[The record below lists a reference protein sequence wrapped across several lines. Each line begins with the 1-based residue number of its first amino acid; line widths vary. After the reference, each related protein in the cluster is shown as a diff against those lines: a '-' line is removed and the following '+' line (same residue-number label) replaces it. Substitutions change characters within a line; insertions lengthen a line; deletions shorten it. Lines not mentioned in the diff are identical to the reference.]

1 MKARARTLMILF
13 ALAGLLASA
22 ASAWVHHQL
31 LTQPG
36 YSSVCDINATFS
48 CTQAYLSPYG
58 TLFGVPV
65 AILGAIWF
73 AMVLALLVAAPGGT
87 PAFRENVAAY
97 VFALSTAG
105 LAVVLYLAYA
115 SFVILGALCVLCIAS
130 YIAAIGLFIV
140 SGAASTVPMSRLPG
154 RLSRDLS
161 ALVSSP
167 VAIAIALVFLAGA
180 GTLVALFPREGQPA
194 AVAATAATA
203 PGAAAAGGVDE
214 HGHPT
219 PAAQVPAD
227 FDAQWKAAP
236 RENIGIPSDGAKV
249 LIVKFN
255 DYQCPACADAHR
267 MYTGVIKALQQVHPG
282 QIKSVTVDY
291 PLESECN
298 ANVGRDIHPGAC
310 EAAAA
315 VRMVRPLG
323 KAEAMEEWLYTNQGA
338 MTPDT
343 VRAAAQRIAGI
354 TDFNARY
361 PEILR
366 EVQRDTAMGGVLR
379 VGSTPTYFINGVRIA
394 GQLIP
399 AEWFQKAI
407 ELELQKN

>member
-1 MKARARTLMILF
+1 MKARARTLMIVF

-22 ASAWVHHQL
+22 ASAWVHHRL
-31 LTQPG
+31 LTEPG
-36 YSSVCDINATFS
+36 YTSVCDINATFS

-73 AMVLALLVAAPGGT
+73 AMVLALLLAAPGGT

-115 SFVILGALCVLCIAS
+115 SFFILNALCVLCIAS
-130 YIAAIGLFIV
+130 YIAVIGLFIV

-154 RLSRDLS
+154 RFSRDVR

-180 GTLVALFPREGQPA
+180 GALVALFPREGQPA
-194 AVAATAATA
+194 A
-203 PGAAAAGGVDE
+203 AAAAPAAAPGVDE

-219 PAAQVPAD
+219 PTAQVPAD

-236 RENIGIPSDGAKV
+236 RENTGIPADGAKV
-249 LIVKFN
+249 VIVKFN

-267 MYTGVIKALQQVHPG
+267 MYTGIIKALQQVHPG
-282 QIKSVTVDY
+282 QIKSITMDY

-323 KAEAMEEWLYTNQGA
+323 KAEEMEEWLYGNQGA
-338 MTPDT
+338 MTADT
-343 VRAAAQRIAGI
+343 VRAATQRIAGI

-361 PEILR
+361 PDMLR
-366 EVQRDTAMGGVLR
+366 EVRRDTAAGGVLR

-399 AEWFQKAI
+399 VEWFQKAI

>member
-1 MKARARTLMILF
+1 MKARARILMIVF
-13 ALAGLLASA
+13 ALGGLLASA
-22 ASAWVHHQL
+22 ASAWVHHRL

-36 YSSVCDINATFS
+36 YVSVCDINATFS

-58 TLFGVPV
+58 VLLGVPV
-65 AILGAIWF
+65 ALLGAIF
-73 AMVLALLVAAPGGT
+73 FGLVLALVLAAPSGS

-97 VFALSTAG
+97 VFVLSTAG
-105 LAVVLYLAYA
+105 LAIVLYLAYA
-115 SFVILGALCVLCIAS
+115 SFFILNALCVLCIAS

-140 SGAASTVPMSRLPG
+140 SGAASTVPMSRLPS
-154 RLSRDLS
+154 RLSRDVR
-161 ALVSSP
+161 ALVASP
-167 VAIAIALVFLAGA
+167 LAIAIALVFLAGA
-180 GTLVALFPREGQPA
+180 GALVAWFPREGQPA
-194 AVAATAATA
+194 A
-203 PGAAAAGGVDE
+203 AAAAAAPAVDE
-214 HGHPT
+214 HGHPVAS
-219 PAAQVPAD
+219 PQVPAD
-227 FDAQWKAAP
+227 FETQWKAAP
-236 RENIGIPSDGAKV
+236 RENIGVANDGAKV

-267 MYTGVIKALQQVHPG
+267 MYNGVIKALQQTHPG
-282 QIKSVTVDY
+282 QIKSISMDY
-291 PLESECN
+291 PLEPECN
-298 ANVGRDIHPGAC
+298 PNVGRELHAAAC
-310 EAAAA
+310 EGAAA

-323 KAEAMEEWLYTNQGA
+323 KAEEMEEWLYGNQGA

-361 PEILR
+361 PDVIR
-366 EVQRDTAMGGVLR
+366 DVQRDIAAGGALR

-399 AEWFQKAI
+399 ADWFQKAI